1 MTVEKALAI
10 LDDLRAWNNTPP
22 PDEEAVEALSLAI
35 STLRAKQD
43 AEKNEPLTLE
53 ELRQMDGQ
61 PVYITKNGHPGIWA
75 LVFRYLYETQDVI
88 YLTFPNGA
96 ACSAEFMLND
106 GAKIYRRPPVKE
118 E

>member
-35 STLRAKQD
+35 STLRAQQD
-43 AEKNEPLTLE
+43 AEKNEPLTLG
-53 ELRQMDGQ
+53 ELRQMDGE
-61 PVYITKNGHPGIWA
+61 PVWVEPYLAVPDGWYLVDLTDMALRRRHSVIWI
-75 LVFRYLYETQDVI
+75 DK
-88 YLTFPNGA
+88 PNA
-96 ACSAEFMLND
+96 ASKFTA
-106 GAKIYRRPPVKE
+106 YRRPPVKE